1 MEISRYQRRFGIGPI
16 GLIIGLMFF
25 GLLWMLDR
33 KFGPAEIVSNPGL
46 LRVVG
51 ALLLAV
57 WICWHLWCLIAIR
70 KWWVHGRL
78 CTTGP
83 FGLVRHPMY
92 AGGLLLA
99 TPGFA
104 LMFNSWIMLLL
115 PVLLYVAFWFLV
127 RNEEAMMADVF
138 GEEYRGYAARTG
150 RFFPR
155 ILP

>member
-1 MEISRYQRRFGIGPI
+1 M
-16 GLIIGLMFF
+16 IIGLMGFA
-25 GLLWMLDR
+25 LLWVLDR
-33 KFGPAEIVSNPGL
+33 KFGPAKILSNPEPLCALGGGL
-46 LRVVG
+46 L
-51 ALLLAV
+51 AI
-57 WICWHLWCLIAIR
+57 WIFWHLWCLSAVR

-83 FGLVRHPMY
+83 FRFVRHPIY

-99 TPGFA
+99 TPGFV

-127 RNEEAMMADVF
+127 RNEEAMMDAVF
-138 GEEYRGYAARTG
+138 GEEYRAYAARTG

-155 ILP
+155 I

>member
-16 GLIIGLMFF
+16 GLIIGLLLF
-25 GLLWMLDR
+25 GFLWMLDR
-33 KFGPAEIVSNPGL
+33 SLGFVEIRSSPEL

-51 ALLLAV
+51 SLLIIV
-57 WICWHLWCLIAIR
+57 WICWHLWCMIAIR